1 MKIGVVGFSRSQFD
15 KKMAILK
22 LRNILEELSEGKNP
36 LQIEIV
42 SGYTNMGVPRIAYR
56 LADDM
61 GMVTIGFSAKQ
72 ALRVRSGV
80 YPVKKKILVGER
92 FGDESKA
99 FIEYIDILVRI
110 GGGPQS
116 RHEVE
121 LFKKYHKGKDLTTIL
136 FEEEIDWYGKR

>member
-22 LRNILEELSEGKNP
+22 LRNILEKLTIGKTP
-36 LQIEIV
+36 ASIEII

-61 GMVTIGFSAKQ
+61 GFKTVGFSAKQ
-72 ALRVRSGV
+72 ALRVRAGV
-80 YPVKKKILVGER
+80 YPVKEVILEGER
-92 FGDESKA
+92 FGEESQK
-99 FIEYIDILVRI
+99 FIEYIDVLVRI

-116 RHEVE
+116 RKEVE
-121 LFKKYHKGKDLTTIL
+121 LFKTHHKGQDLSLIL
-136 FEEEIDWYGKR
+136 FEEEITWYGKT

>member
-22 LRNILEELSEGKNP
+22 LRNILEALTREKDVST
-36 LQIEIV
+36 IEII

-61 GMVTIGFSAKQ
+61 GLKTVGFSAKQ
-72 ALRVRSGV
+72 ALKVRAGV
-80 YPVKKKILVGER
+80 YPVKEVILVGER
-92 FGDESKA
+92 FGDESHK
-99 FIEYIDILVRI
+99 FIEYIDVLVRI

-116 RHEVE
+116 RKEVA
-121 LFKKYHKGKDLTTIL
+121 LFKTLHQGEDLSTL
-136 FEEEIDWYGKR
+136 LYEEEIDWYGKT

>member
-22 LRNILEELSEGKNP
+22 LRNILEKLTIGKP
-36 LQIEIV
+36 PASIEII

-61 GMVTIGFSAKQ
+61 GFKTVGFSAKQ
-72 ALRVRSGV
+72 ALRVRAGV
-80 YPVKKKILVGER
+80 YPVKEVILEGER
-92 FGDESKA
+92 FGEESQK

-116 RHEVE
+116 RKEVE
-121 LFKKYHKGKDLTTIL
+121 LFKTHYKGKDLSLML
-136 FEEEIDWYGKR
+136 FEEEITWYGKT